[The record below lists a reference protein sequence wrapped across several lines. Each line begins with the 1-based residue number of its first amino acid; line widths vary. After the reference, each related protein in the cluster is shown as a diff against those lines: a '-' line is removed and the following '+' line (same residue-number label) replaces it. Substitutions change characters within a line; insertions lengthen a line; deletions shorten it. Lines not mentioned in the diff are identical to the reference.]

1 MSYTYICHLGND
13 YCCPAESRLTFVK
26 YESDLSIMNFANLN
40 GSEHLALNDRILDAV
55 SIAALQDIRV
65 LISPSVNTTLRNNSS
80 QGP

>member
-1 MSYTYICHLGND
+1 
-13 YCCPAESRLTFVK
+13 
-26 YESDLSIMNFANLN
+26 MNFANLN

-80 QGP
+80 QGPEYTDAPIEIKTCSFPYP